1 MPPCRIQILLLLFL
15 LMGSISLVHS
25 FSVSHSR
32 VQPAFNKKIF
42 RSKAMIQNSKS
53 SYLNIKS
60 SISEDDFD
68 DSESS
73 HVPLKEYFATCIP
86 GLAST
91 LAQEL
96 IQLGAK
102 NVELSGTSGVSFTN
116 DPISNED
123 IGMKALIWLR
133 TAHRIMEKVASSDE
147 YDHDDIPPWKI
158 QDRDSLYEYI
168 QYAIAPNI
176 QRLLGNGKGGLLTL
190 SVTTVLNGSLP
201 KELCHSHYTS
211 LTVKNAI
218 VDLVRALRQDGIRP
232 DVDLEDADVP
242 FVLVLKGMRNQ
253 RNSLDISVDASLY
266 RMLHSAGSLHKRGY
280 RVETVH
286 KAAMK
291 ESLAAGLLLEA
302 GFDKLINAAKEDGL
316 PAVLIDPMCGSGT
329 FCLEAALIAAD
340 YAPGLIRLKYQNDNS
355 SWKSSSSNNNSSSSS
370 DPTKKV
376 NPHMNPPVVRWK
388 DSDKEYWK
396 QLLLEAKDRATAGRK
411 WMSAKNNSSNDSRS
425 NVIIMGNEMNGGAF
439 ALALGNIE
447 KAGFKD
453 LISLYQ
459 GDCIDWHVSDAVVP
473 GRTIVVS
480 NPPWGLRLTEDVEQS
495 WTSLKSFLREEC
507 NESEAWILSGSKDAT
522 RHLRMKKSRSV
533 VIKTADED
541 LRWIQ
546 YHIFQKK
553 SEGIELKR

>member
-1 MPPCRIQILLLLFL
+1 MLQSLLIL
-15 LMGSISLVHS
+15 SISIAHGFTFSDSRIPTVHS
-25 FSVSHSR
+25 RITHHG
-32 VQPAFNKKIF
+32 
-42 RSKAMIQNSKS
+42 SKS
-53 SYLNIKS
+53 SHVRIKSS
-60 SISEDDFD
+60 SISEDHHHHH
-68 DSESS
+68 SESS
-73 HVPLKEYFATCIP
+73 STFTPLKEYFATCIP
-86 GLAST
+86 GLAPT

-116 DPISNED
+116 DPVTNED
-123 IGMKALIWLR
+123 IGMKSLIWLR
-133 TAHRIMEKVASSDE
+133 TAHRIMEKVASSSIDE
-147 YDHDDIPPWKI
+147 YGHDDIPWKI

-168 QYAIAPNI
+168 QYAVSPNI

-190 SVTTVLNGSLP
+190 SVATVLNGSLP

-218 VDLVRALRQDGIRP
+218 VDLVRDLRQDGIRP
-232 DVDLEDADVP
+232 DVDVEDADVP

-266 RMLHSAGSLHKRGY
+266 RMLHSGGSLHKRGY
-280 RVETVH
+280 RIETVH

-302 GFDKLINAAKEDGL
+302 GFDKLINAARMDGL

-340 YAPGLIRLKYQNDNS
+340 YAPGLVRLKYQDDRENDS
-355 SWKSSSSNNNSSSSS
+355 SKTRNQ
-370 DPTKKV
+370 
-376 NPHMNPPVVRWK
+376 HINPPVLRWK
-388 DSDKEYWK
+388 DSDKEYWR
-396 QLLLEAKDRATAGRK
+396 QLLLDAKDRASVGRK
-411 WMSAKNNSSNDSRS
+411 WMSGKNDSSSNHSSGSSISRP
-425 NVIIMGNEMNGGAF
+425 NVLIMGNEMNGGAF
-439 ALALGNIE
+439 DLARGNIE
-447 KAGFKD
+447 KAGFND
-453 LISLYQ
+453 MISLHK
-459 GDCIDWHVSDAVVP
+459 GDCIDWHISDAVVP
-473 GRTIVVS
+473 GRTIVVT

-495 WTSLKSFLREEC
+495 WSSLKSFLREEC
-507 NESEAWILSGSKDAT
+507 NESEAWVLSGSKDAT

-553 SEGIELKR
+553 AEDMELIR

>member
-1 MPPCRIQILLLLFL
+1 MMKQCRIQIMLLQSLLIL
-15 LMGSISLVHS
+15 SISFVNGFSFFHS
-25 FSVSHSR
+25 KVL
-32 VQPAFNKKIF
+32 QPASNKMIHC
-42 RSKAMIQNSKS
+42 SKANQNSKS
-53 SYLNIKS
+53 HYFRIQS
-60 SISEDDFD
+60 SLVEEDIDA
-68 DSESS
+68 SESS
-73 HVPLKEYFATCIP
+73 FVALKEYFATCIP
-86 GLAST
+86 GLAPT

-102 NVELSGTSGVSFTN
+102 NVEVSGTSGVSFTN
-116 DPISNED
+116 DPLTNED
-123 IGMKALIWLR
+123 IGMKSLIWLR

-147 YDHDDIPPWKI
+147 YNDDDIPWKI

-168 QYAIAPNI
+168 QYAVAPNI

-218 VDLVRALRQDGIRP
+218 VDLVRELREDGIRP

-253 RNSLDISVDASLY
+253 RNSLDVSVDASLY
-266 RMLHSAGSLHKRGY
+266 RMLHSGGSLHKRGY

-340 YAPGLIRLKYQNDNS
+340 CAPGFIRLKYQENSSDNS
-355 SWKSSSSNNNSSSSS
+355 RNDTSKR
-370 DPTKKV
+370 V

-388 DSDKEYWK
+388 DSDKEYWR

-411 WMSAKNNSSNDSRS
+411 WMSAKNNSSNDYRK
-425 NVIIMGNEMNGGAF
+425 NVLIMGNEMNDGAF
-439 ALALGNIE
+439 DLALGNIE

-453 LISLYQ
+453 MISLHRH
-459 GDCIDWHVSDAVVP
+459 DCRDWHLSNAVVP
-473 GRTIVVS
+473 GRTIIVT

-507 NESEAWILSGSKDAT
+507 NESEAWVLSGSKDAT

-553 SEGIELKR
+553 MDDIE